1 MITAIVIWIVIAIL
15 SCAFL
20 KKVFGMLKLSN
31 YKGAI
36 CFIILLSFT
45 LSLGMF
51 MFIKLVPQPQY
62 EIITPRIVKSYTM
75 QEVDVVKNKVS
86 KTVVESEEVN
96 LFLWKNGKVTYE
108 HISSSYTDGKVIL
121 HDGKQTEYKIKE
133 VRQSKSVKEPTFQLI
148 EKGKKVV
155 NQSEMKKAGFE
166 TKDELEEEMV
176 LVVPIQ
182 ENTTEEAQ
190 QNN

>member
-15 SCAFL
+15 SYAFL
-20 KKVFGMLKLSN
+20 KKVVGMLKLSN

>member
-1 MITAIVIWIVIAIL
+1 MITAIVIWIVIAIVFFVF
-15 SCAFL
+15 S

-36 CFIILLSFT
+36 CFIILLAFT
-45 LSLGMF
+45 LLIGMF
-51 MFIKLVPQPQY
+51 VFIKLVPQPQY
-62 EIITPRIVKSYTM
+62 ETITPRIVKSYTM

-86 KTVVESEEVN
+86 KTVVDSEEVN
-96 LFLWKNGKVTYE
+96 LFFWKNGKVTYE
-108 HISSSYTDGKVIL
+108 HISSSYTGGKVIL
-121 HDGKQTEYKIKE
+121 HDGKQTEFKIKE

>member
-1 MITAIVIWIVIAIL
+1 MITAIVIWIVIAIVFFVF
-15 SCAFL
+15 S

-36 CFIILLSFT
+36 CFIILLAFT
-45 LSLGMF
+45 LLIVMF
-51 MFIKLVPQPQY
+51 VFIKLVPQPQY
-62 EIITPRIVKSYTM
+62 ETITPRIVKSYTM

-86 KTVVESEEVN
+86 KTVVDSEEVN
-96 LFLWKNGKVTYE
+96 LFFWKNGKVTYE
-108 HISSSYTDGKVIL
+108 HISSSYTGGKVIL
-121 HDGKQTEYKIKE
+121 HDGKQTEFKIKE

-182 ENTTEEAQ
+182 ENMTEEAQ

>member
-1 MITAIVIWIVIAIL
+1 MITAIVIWIVVAIMCFIL
-15 SCAFL
+15 L
-20 KKVFGMLKLSN
+20 GKVFGMAKISN
-31 YKGAI
+31 YTGI
-36 CFIILLSFT
+36 VFYIFLLMFT
-45 LSLGMF
+45 LLGGMLI
-51 MFIKLVPQPQY
+51 FINLVPQPKY
-62 EIITPRIVKSYTM
+62 ETITPRIVKAYTM

-86 KTVVESEEVN
+86 KTVVDSEEVN
-96 LFLWKNGKVTYE
+96 LFFWKNGKTTYE
-108 HISSSYTDGKVIL
+108 HISSSYTGGKVVL

-133 VRQSKSVKEPTFQLI
+133 VRQSNSVKEPTFQLI

>member
-1 MITAIVIWIVIAIL
+1 MITAIVIWIVIAIV

-20 KKVFGMLKLSN
+20 KKVFGMLELSN

-36 CFIILLSFT
+36 CFIILLAFT
-45 LSLGMF
+45 LLLGMF
-51 MFIKLVPQPQY
+51 VFIKLVPQPQY

-182 ENTTEEAQ
+182 ENMTEEAQ

>member
-1 MITAIVIWIVIAIL
+1 M
-15 SCAFL
+15 
-20 KKVFGMLKLSN
+20 
-31 YKGAI
+31 
-36 CFIILLSFT
+36 
-45 LSLGMF
+45 
-51 MFIKLVPQPQY
+51 
-62 EIITPRIVKSYTM
+62 
-75 QEVDVVKNKVS
+75 
-86 KTVVESEEVN
+86 
-96 LFLWKNGKVTYE
+96 
-108 HISSSYTDGKVIL
+108 IL

-190 QNN
+190 QNS

>member
-1 MITAIVIWIVIAIL
+1 MITAIVIWIVIAIVFFVF
-15 SCAFL
+15 S

-36 CFIILLSFT
+36 CFIILLAFT
-45 LSLGMF
+45 LLIVMF
-51 MFIKLVPQPQY
+51 VFIKLVPQPQY
-62 EIITPRIVKSYTM
+62 ETITPRIVKSYTM

-86 KTVVESEEVN
+86 KTVVDSEEVN
-96 LFLWKNGKVTYE
+96 LFFWKNGKVTYG
-108 HISSSYTDGKVIL
+108 HISSSYTGGKVIL
-121 HDGKQTEYKIKE
+121 HDGKQTEFKIKE

-182 ENTTEEAQ
+182 ENMTEEAQ

>member
-1 MITAIVIWIVIAIL
+1 MITAIVIGIVVAIMCFIL
-15 SCAFL
+15 SVEVLDMVRIRNYTGAVCFIFL
-20 KKVFGMLKLSN
+20 LMFTLLVGML
-31 YKGAI
+31 I
-36 CFIILLSFT
+36 FIN
-45 LSLGMF
+45 
-51 MFIKLVPQPQY
+51 LVPQPKY
-62 EIITPRIVKSYTM
+62 ETITPRIVKAYTM
-75 QEVDVVKNKVS
+75 QEVDVVKNNVS
-86 KTVVESEEVN
+86 KTVVDSEEVN
-96 LFLWKNGKVTYE
+96 LFFWKNGKTTYE
-108 HISSSYTDGKVIL
+108 HISSSYTGGKVVL

-133 VRQSKSVKEPTFQLI
+133 VRQSNSVKEPTFQLI